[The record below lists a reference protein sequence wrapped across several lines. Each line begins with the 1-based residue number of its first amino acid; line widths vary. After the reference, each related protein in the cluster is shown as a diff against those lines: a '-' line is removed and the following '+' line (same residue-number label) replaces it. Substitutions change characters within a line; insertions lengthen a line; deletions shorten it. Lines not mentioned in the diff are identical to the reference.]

1 MSFFKKILGKIIPS
15 GQDENKSPE
24 ESKYL
29 PEKKLPIDEEFI
41 VNFKHNG
48 GRFLYCSDIE
58 DLEETFISILEENDW
73 FEKEAI
79 CFEDGLQHFLTD
91 NNVIHKNP
99 TDPQFMLC
107 SCESL
112 IAKDG
117 SILFSSAQFIEHKP
131 AHLPYQMV
139 VLAKASQI
147 TRSKS
152 DGLRKIKYRYGSNI
166 PSNITTL
173 QNFSD
178 CQSDEFLQYGSV
190 HKNLYLLLL
199 EDM

>member
-1 MSFFKKILGKIIPS
+1 MSFFKKVLGKLMSS
-15 GQDENKSPE
+15 GQSESNTPE
-24 ESKYL
+24 ESKYF
-29 PEKKLPIDEEFI
+29 PEKELPVDEEFT
-41 VNFKHNG
+41 VKFKHNG
-48 GRFLYCSDIE
+48 GRFLYCSDVN

-79 CFEDGLQHFLTD
+79 CFEKGLHHYLTD
-91 NNVIHKNP
+91 NKIPFNNP
-99 TDPQFMLC
+99 ANPQFMLC

-117 SILFSSAQFIEHKP
+117 SILFSSIQFLQNKP
-131 AHLPYQMV
+131 ADLPYHFV
-139 VLAKASQI
+139 VLAKTSQI

-152 DGLRKIKYRYGSNI
+152 DGLRKIKYRYGSDI

-173 QNFSD
+173 QNFRDCKSD
-178 CQSDEFLQYGSV
+178 DFLQYGSV
-190 HKNLYLLLL
+190 PKSLYLLLL